1 MENNLTML
9 GAVSLNATR
18 RLFGMVR
25 DHRDCLA
32 GLGIVVAYVVAQV
45 WGIAS

>member
-1 MENNLTML
+1 MEDDLTYV
-9 GAVSLNATR
+9 GSVSLNATR
-18 RLFGMVR
+18 RLLGILR

-32 GLGIVVAYVVAQV
+32 GLGLVIAYLVAQV